1 MLSFD
6 LLLASLAL
14 DGLFSYFFSL
24 VLSMHNPDIRDLARS
39 FCPWLGRF
47 SAMLW
52 AGDRHASK
60 KKKRDLALH
69 ESDAVWIFCDVLLI
83 PVSEYLAKAP
93 RLPQRLPQ
101 MGLTGLAPSIAYAHA
116 RR

>member
-1 MLSFD
+1 MVSFD

-14 DGLFSYFFSL
+14 DGLFSYFYSL
-24 VLSMHNPDIRDLARS
+24 VLSMHNPDT
-39 FCPWLGRF
+39 
-47 SAMLW
+47 
-52 AGDRHASK
+52 
-60 KKKRDLALH
+60 RDLALH
-69 ESDAVWIFCDVLLI
+69 ESDAVWIFCDALLI

-101 MGLTGLAPSIAYAHA
+101 MGLTGLAPSMAYAHA